1 MGEILIEI
9 KGTQKVQADM
19 GALLTIMEAL
29 LPNLF
34 DLEEY
39 TESAA
44 GKLDKLF
51 EQLRDDMSSARRGVI
66 LFGDSYDLINKQLGI
81 YKSLLESASKLEGST
96 SDQRIKNAKLVY
108 EFLLRTVKAMR
119 EMDSRLESMV
129 KYNEDYIESEAAKL
143 TVMDNTAQKLEIVQ
157 SLYDAYLIQL
167 FNVQKGLGGFT
178 LSLDSVKQALEF
190 LTEAGLTSLPVFKAL
205 QDAFDKMSM
214 YGDMS
219 DVQGK
224 LDELHEKF
232 VLLGGDVTLLQDK
245 VSLLRRALSTAMSAP
260 LGNTDE
266 DRKKWLE
273 DVKTLR
279 AEYEKTKLAA
289 DTYESVQNGV
299 VDMFVE
305 LGRAAT
311 GASDAME
318 NMKNI
323 IKSVM
328 DDIYK
333 SIVKHIVI
341 SILRETKLFSFL
353 SLKQDETNITLKNA
367 AAIATETSAIIAN
380 TAARN
385 ANAAAGAGGD
395 IYATGGGGLGGVG
408 AGAGMAAGLSK
419 ALGWI
424 GLGIGVISLLGMLFK
439 RRKNKMAAGG
449 VVPPGYPNDSY
460 PAMLTSGETVIPP
473 KKLPKF
479 EDRDVRVH
487 VLMEGRVK
495 GRDLYYIMKEEER
508 VIGNSF

>member
-1 MGEILIEI
+1 
-9 KGTQKVQADM
+9 
-19 GALLTIMEAL
+19 
-29 LPNLF
+29 
-34 DLEEY
+34 
-39 TESAA
+39 
-44 GKLDKLF
+44 
-51 EQLRDDMSSARRGVI
+51 
-66 LFGDSYDLINKQLGI
+66 
-81 YKSLLESASKLEGST
+81 
-96 SDQRIKNAKLVY
+96 
-108 EFLLRTVKAMR
+108 MR
-119 EMDSRLESMV
+119 EMDSRLEAMT
-129 KYNEDYIESEAAKL
+129 KYNEDYIESEAEKL
-143 TVMDNTAQKLEIVQ
+143 TAMDNTAQKLEVVQ

-178 LSLDSVKQALEF
+178 LSLESVKQALEF
-190 LTEAGLTSLPVFKAL
+190 LTKAGLTSLPVFKAL

-260 LGNTDE
+260 LGTTDE

-273 DVKTLR
+273 NVKALST
-279 AEYEKTKLAA
+279 EYEKTKLAA

-305 LGRAAT
+305 IGRAAT

-318 NMKNI
+318 NMKKI
-323 IKSVM
+323 TKSVM
-328 DDIYK
+328 NDIYK

-341 SILRETKLFSFL
+341 SMLRETKLFSFL
-353 SLKQDETNITLKNA
+353 SLKQDETNSTLKNA
-367 AAIATETSAIIAN
+367 AAIATETAAIIAN

-385 ANAAAGAGGD
+385 ENAAAGAGT
-395 IYATGGGGLGGVG
+395 A
-408 AGAGMAAGLSK
+408 AGAGMATGLSK
-419 ALGWI
+419 ALGWV
-424 GLGIGVISLLGMLFK
+424 GLGIGVISLLGILFK
-439 RRKNKMAAGG
+439 RKKNKMAAGG